1 MNRTRAAWID
11 VELENIVHNVKAVQ
25 ALAQK
30 DAGRPVM
37 AMPVIKGNAYG
48 HGIFEV
54 ARILGEGGGHLF
66 RGPAGPAGG
75 SPGQGADSWL
85 YASGYDGGDR
95 PLRHPPLR
103 IYLRTG
109 PDSLPAG
116 PGPGQDRLHPHQG
129 GHRHAPPGL

>member
-54 ARILGEGGGHLF
+54 ARILGESGVEWMAVAPYSEARLARLAALPGAYRVLPGHMEPSTLARERRF
-66 RGPAGPAGG
+66 TPYMQMALRE
-75 SPGQGADSWL
+75 QG
-85 YASGYDGGDR
+85 
-95 PLRHPPLR
+95 
-103 IYLRTG
+103 
-109 PDSLPAG
+109 
-116 PGPGQDRLHPHQG
+116 
-129 GHRHAPPGL
+129 

>member
-30 DAGRPVM
+30 DAGRPIM

-54 ARILGEGGGHLF
+54 AHILGESGVEWMAVATYSEARLALPEKLPRACRDGALQVLCP
-66 RGPAGPAGG
+66 PAQARQVAQILHDAG
-75 SPGQGADSWL
+75 S
-85 YASGYDGGDR
+85 
-95 PLRHPPLR
+95 
-103 IYLRTG
+103 
-109 PDSLPAG
+109 
-116 PGPGQDRLHPHQG
+116 
-129 GHRHAPPGL
+129 